1 MQPRISLITLGVAD
15 LAGATAFYTRLGF
28 ARSSASNDHVT
39 FMKAGGLVLSLFDR
53 RALAEDVGL
62 APDADAPAGFAG
74 VTLAH
79 NVSSEAQVDVVL
91 AEAVAAGARL
101 IKPGQKVFWG
111 GYSGYFADLDG
122 HLWEVAHNPFFPLD
136 NQGQVQID

>member
-1 MQPRISLITLGVAD
+1 LITLGVAD

-53 RALAEDVGL
+53 RALAEDAGL
-62 APDADAPAGFAG
+62 APGANAPAGFAG

-136 NQGQVQID
+136 DQGQVQID